1 MSKAIRIFET
11 GGSDVLR
18 WRDVDVAA
26 PGRGEVRLRQTAVG
40 LNYIDVYHRSGLYPL
55 AELPAVIGMEGAG
68 VVEDLG
74 PETAG
79 FEVGRRVA
87 YAGLPPGAY
96 AEERVIPAHRLI
108 ALPDGI
114 DDRQAAAMML
124 KGMTAH
130 YLIRRT
136 YRVQKGDTI
145 LVHAAAGGVGSILCQ
160 WAKHLGATV
169 IGTVG
174 SDEKADLAGA
184 NGCDHTIVY
193 SRENFPERISEITG
207 GGGVAAVY
215 DSVGRAT
222 FEGSLDCLR
231 PLGVMV
237 SFGSAS
243 GPVAPF
249 DPAILAAKG
258 SLFLTR
264 PTLMTYTAKRQDLVA
279 AAEELFDVVLSGQ
292 VKIAIHQTYPLAEA
306 AQAHLDLEA
315 RKTIGSTV
323 LIP

>member
-11 GGSDVLR
+11 GGPDVLR

-40 LNYIDVYHRSGLYPL
+40 LNYIDVYHRGGLYPL

-68 VVEDLG
+68 VVEGLG
-74 PETAG
+74 PEVTG
-79 FEVGRRVA
+79 FEFGQRVA

-96 AEERVIPAHRLI
+96 AQERLIPAHRLV

-184 NGCDHTIVY
+184 NGCDHAIVY
-193 SRENFPERISEITG
+193 SRENFPERVSEITA

-237 SFGSAS
+237 SFGNAS
-243 GPVAPF
+243 GPVAAV
-249 DPAILAAKG
+249 DPAVLGAKG

-306 AQAHLDLEA
+306 AQAHHDLEA
-315 RKTIGSTV
+315 RKTKGSTV

>member
-11 GGSDVLR
+11 GGPDVLL

-26 PGRGEVRLRQTAVG
+26 PGPGEVRLRQSAVG
-40 LNYIDVYHRSGLYPL
+40 LNYIDVYHRGGLYPL

-74 PETAG
+74 PEVTG
-79 FEVGRRVA
+79 FEVGQRVA

-96 AEERVIPAHRLI
+96 AQERLIPAHRLI

-136 YRVQKGDTI
+136 YRLQKGDTI

-174 SDEKADLAGA
+174 SDEKAALAGA
-184 NGCDHTIVY
+184 NGCDHAIVY
-193 SRENFPERISEITG
+193 SRENFPERVSEITG
-207 GGGVAAVY
+207 GDGVAAVY

-231 PLGVMV
+231 PFGVMV
-237 SFGSAS
+237 SFGNAS

-249 DPAILAAKG
+249 DPAFLGAKG

-315 RKTIGSTV
+315 RKTKGSTV

>member
-11 GGSDVLR
+11 GGPDVLR

-26 PGRGEVRLRQTAVG
+26 PGLGEVRLRQSAVG
-40 LNYIDVYHRSGLYPL
+40 LNYIDVYHRGGLYPL

-68 VVEDLG
+68 VIEDLG
-74 PETAG
+74 PKVTG
-79 FEVGRRVA
+79 FEVGQRVA

-96 AEERVIPAHRLI
+96 AQERLIPAHRLI
-108 ALPDGI
+108 ALPESI

-174 SDEKADLAGA
+174 SDEKAALAGA
-184 NGCDHTIVY
+184 NGCDHAIVY
-193 SRENFPERISEITG
+193 SRESFPERVSEITG
-207 GGGVAAVY
+207 GDGIAAVY

-231 PLGVMV
+231 PFGVMV
-237 SFGSAS
+237 SFGNAS
-243 GPVAPF
+243 GPIAPF
-249 DPAILAAKG
+249 DPAVLGAKG

-315 RKTIGSTV
+315 RKTKGSTV